1 MKKGGALRLREQAA
15 AVMPHSYGVSD
26 RLLYDTA
33 FAILAD
39 RPFTE
44 PDCTTGSV
52 SRKGRQGKPKSGEV
66 YY

>member
-1 MKKGGALRLREQAA
+1 MAALQKGIDDIERGDTI
-15 AVMPHSYGVSD
+15 PHAEVRK

-33 FAILAD
+33 FAILAY

-52 SRKGRQGKPKSGEV
+52 LRKGRQGKPKSGEV